1 VTRYVAPKLG
11 AYTGLAAL
19 GLIAALALGLPE
31 LVALAA
37 PFALVAALGLAAGRP
52 PDVEVE
58 LELDRD
64 RVLQHEQV
72 EVRLEVRT
80 SGEAP
85 CRFELF
91 VRLPRGLS
99 VVSGENPASIRIGPG
114 EAQRVEFLVRV
125 DRWGAHLVGDVY
137 VRTFGPF
144 NIIRYEQRL
153 DCRRPLRTYPA
164 AEAVRE
170 LLRPIRTQ
178 VFAGNQVAREKG
190 EGIEFADLRPFVPG
204 DRIRRVNWR
213 ASARRRE
220 LWVNELHPERNT
232 DVVLFL
238 DSFAEAARGGTG
250 TLDLAVSAAIG
261 LAERYLKAKDRV
273 GLVSFGGVL
282 NWLVPGTG
290 PVQMYR
296 IVDSVL
302 DTEVVLNYAWKD
314 IEVIPRRTLPPQAM
328 VVALTPLLDE
338 RATDALLDVRA
349 RGFDLAVVEISPL
362 RFTEQGRGKTGELA
376 WRLWTLKREAVRARF
391 ERAGVPVARWDER
404 VPLAAALEE
413 VRSFRR
419 YGRMSRV

>member
-1 VTRYVAPKLG
+1 MKRYVAPKLG

-37 PFALVAALGLAAGRP
+37 PFALVSALGLAAGRP
-52 PDVEVE
+52 PAVEVD

-64 RVLQHEQV
+64 RALQHEQV
-72 EVRLEVRT
+72 ELGLTVSGEGAGRLEV
-80 SGEAP
+80 
-85 CRFELF
+85 FI
-91 VRLPRGLS
+91 RLPRGLS
-99 VVSGENPASIRIGPG
+99 LVSGENPVAMRVGRG
-114 EAQRVEFLVRV
+114 EPHRLGFVARA
-125 DRWGAHLVGDVY
+125 DRWGVYQVGDVY
-137 VRTFGPF
+137 VRTLGAFDV
-144 NIIRYEQRL
+144 IRYEQQL
-153 DCRRPLRTYPA
+153 DCRRPLKVYPA
-164 AEAVRE
+164 PEGVRE
-170 LLRPIRTQ
+170 LLRPLRTQ
-178 VFAGNQVAREKG
+178 VYSGNQVAREKG
-190 EGIEFADLRPFVPG
+190 DGIEFADLRPFVPG

-220 LWVNELHPERNT
+220 LWVNDLHPERNT

-238 DSFAEAARGGTG
+238 DSFAQAARGGTG
-250 TLDLAVSAAIG
+250 TLDLAVSAATG
-261 LAERYLKAKDRV
+261 LAERYLKVKDRV
-273 GLVSFGGVL
+273 GFVSFGGVL

-290 PVQMYR
+290 LLQLYR

-314 IEVIPRRTLPPQAM
+314 IDVIPRRTLPPQAL
-328 VVALTPLLDE
+328 VLALTPLLDE

-362 RFTEQGRGKTGELA
+362 PFTEPGRGKTGELA
-376 WRLWTLKREAVRARF
+376 WRLWVLKRDALRARF
-391 ERAGVPVARWDER
+391 ERAGVPVARWDDR

-419 YGRMSRV
+419 HARMSRA